1 MANLIQIIYRDYI
14 WPYKRIVLI
23 IFLIILFIIAGSYA
37 YNWYAKPVIEKKPYD
52 DVANA
57 NRRNKTA
64 TLYFF
69 RADWCPHCRDAKPKW
84 DEFTQGKPNM
94 DLNGYTVVFIEV
106 DCTDPDL
113 SSDTEVLISKYN
125 IDHYPTIKL
134 VMGEDVIDFDAKITK
149 DSLTKF
155 VNAVVV

>member
-1 MANLIQIIYRDYI
+1 
-14 WPYKRIVLI
+14 
-23 IFLIILFIIAGSYA
+23 
-37 YNWYAKPVIEKKPYD
+37 
-52 DVANA
+52 
-57 NRRNKTA
+57 
-64 TLYFF
+64 
-69 RADWCPHCRDAKPKW
+69 
-84 DEFTQGKPNM
+84 M

-149 DSLTKF
+149 ESLTKF